1 MEKFSFQPKP
11 KTPLKPTKPL
21 EIFNDSDAKS
31 PQNHRDS
38 KPLEYITEFDPSNEP
53 TKPKTTNNNLG
64 LESKSEQDGN
74 KQPRCDNHD
83 GDLLVKMLMKKL
95 KEDEEIHDNTPPS
108 IFDLLNNYIFLSR
121 NRDNTRP
128 RLSPQ

>member
-11 KTPLKPTKPL
+11 KTSPKPTKTS

-38 KPLEYITEFDPSNEP
+38 KPLEYITVFDPSNEP

-64 LESKSEQDGN
+64 LESKSEHNGN
-74 KQPRCDNHD
+74 ERPRCDNYD
-83 GDLLVKMLMKKL
+83 DDLLMMLMKKL
-95 KEDEEIHDNTPPS
+95 KEDEEVRANTPPS
-108 IFDLLNNYIFLSR
+108 VFDLLNDYIFPSR
-121 NRDNTRP
+121 DRDNTGP
-128 RLSPQ
+128 RLSRQ